1 MVILQTSTLVVFS
14 GPIKPTSP
22 LVFYCVCVSI
32 FIETS
37 MTMFMPGIPVSS
49 SVRRWSLWNRN
60 LTWDLPA
67 SSLAP
72 GRKNRNIRKS
82 VHDLGLNSVPILDK
96 ASLLQ
101 SRL

>member
-14 GPIKPTSP
+14 GPIKPASP
-22 LVFYCVCVSI
+22 LVFYCVCVSV

-37 MTMFMPGIPVSS
+37 MAMFMPGIPVSS

-67 SSLAP
+67 ASLAP
-72 GRKNRNIRKS
+72 GRNRSTRKS
-82 VHDLGLNSVPILDK
+82 VHDLGLNLVPILDK